1 MHYYLLN
8 PMLKNAHP
16 AVSQLQERRNVNDQ
30 RKENSQNFRGE
41 KLMLRGVSVDS
52 ELLENTDNR
61 NKSLIK

>member
-1 MHYYLLN
+1 
-8 PMLKNAHP
+8 MLKNAHP